1 MDLIKNGE
9 TKAVVTVHLGGE
21 PAVQAARILI
31 KKFQEKTGVELELRQ
46 VVGFDD
52 ITRCLQMSLSTSA
65 GYEFE
70 GEELTTP
77 DLQGR
82 ESVPPEGFVA
92 DLAEIGSDIGVVL
105 SADTL
110 GDLVNAAGEILRGIE
125 YGKKD
130 VRLCRL
136 PPKIFVAKKPVRG
149 IYLTM
154 HAGSEIASWPEEK
167 LRRLFE
173 DWAIWGYNTVVIQ
186 HDMQAYRS
194 DFKVNKNTPGSKA
207 LARLQLMSQI
217 AADLGL
223 KFGLATVANDAY
235 IDRARVSLR
244 AEVSTEDIRRG
255 GSSTL
260 LCPSQHQGRAYLLE
274 DREELFRDLKPID
287 ALWIWPYNPGGCW
300 CERCDPWIKTFLGL
314 AQEMARVG
322 KRYHNRAKAYVSTRW
337 FRDDEFDILEEFL
350 GTDPDW
356 LDGIVLDKSD
366 PFGEWRTIE
375 KLTELAKR
383 FSPSVPIL
391 FGPEISL
398 SPFAVGENNIC
409 FDNGRLGANPELKR
423 LYGELNQLDEYISG
437 VIAISETIADDIN
450 KTAAVQWG
458 WIDRKQSAPFVKE
471 YWRWH
476 FNAED
481 DAGPGL
487 TDALEAN
494 PTHESSRA
502 VKDELQA
509 LVSAE
514 AGIEEQTREDWR
526 WQVFVAR
533 VGLDEKL
540 SEIDTADKACK
551 RIGIE
556 LRKAMK
562 LSSKPQINKLLSDL
576 VGPLKEREKLV
587 EAFIKAADALQ
598 HDVYNIAPEREVAAS
613 GHQLATDT
621 GRASLSDWI
630 SALER
635 AGQQKGAV
643 EIKDLLQAIL
653 DDLKTA

>member
-21 PAVQAARILI
+21 PAVQAAKILI
-31 KKFQEKTGVELELRQ
+31 KKFLEKTGVELELRQ

-52 ITRCLQMSLSTSA
+52 ITRCLQISLSTSA

-70 GEELTTP
+70 GEDLTTP
-77 DLQGR
+77 DIQGR
-82 ESVPPEGFVA
+82 GSVPDEGFVA
-92 DLAEIGSDIGVVL
+92 DLAEIGSDIGVVM
-105 SADTL
+105 SAETL
-110 GDLVNAAGEILRGIE
+110 GDLVSAAGEILRGIE

-136 PPKIFVAKKPVRG
+136 PPKLFVAKKPVRG

-154 HAGSEIASWPEEK
+154 HAGSEIAAWPEDN
-167 LRRLFE
+167 LRKLFE
-173 DWAIWGYNTVVIQ
+173 DWAVWGYYTVIIQ
-186 HDMQAYRS
+186 HDMHAYRS
-194 DFKVNKNTPGSKA
+194 DFKVDKNSPGSKT
-207 LARLQLMSQI
+207 LARLQLMSHI
-217 AADLGL
+217 ASDLGL

-255 GSSTL
+255 GSPTL

-274 DREELFRDLKPID
+274 DREELFRDIKPID
-287 ALWIWPYNPGGCW
+287 ALWISPYNPGGCW
-300 CERCDPWIKTFLGL
+300 CERCDPWIKTYLGL

-322 KRYHNRAKAYVSTRW
+322 KRYHNSAKAYVSTRW
-337 FRDDEFDILEEFL
+337 FREEEFDILEEFL
-350 GTDPDW
+350 ESRPDW
-356 LDGIVLDKSD
+356 LDGIILDKSD
-366 PFGEWRTIE
+366 PFGDWRSIDQ
-375 KLTELAKR
+375 LTKLAKR

-398 SPFAVGENNIC
+398 SPFEVGENNVC
-409 FDNGRLGANPELKR
+409 FGNGRLGANPELVT
-423 LYGELNQLDEYISG
+423 LYKDLNQLDEYLSG
-437 VIAISETIADDIN
+437 VISISETIADDIN

-458 WIDRKQSAPFVKE
+458 WIDRKQSGPFVKE

-476 FNAED
+476 FNTED
-481 DAGPGL
+481 DTGPVL

-494 PTHESSRA
+494 PTHESARA
-502 VKDELQA
+502 IQDELQA
-509 LVSAE
+509 LKAAE
-514 AGIEEQTREDWR
+514 AGIEKQIKTKWR
-526 WQVFVAR
+526 WQVFAAR
-533 VGLDEKL
+533 VGLDEIL
-540 SEIDTADKACK
+540 SEIETGEKSFK

-562 LSSKPQINKLLSDL
+562 LTSKPQVNKILSDL
-576 VGPLKEREKLV
+576 SGPLKEREKLV
-587 EAFIKAADALQ
+587 AAFIKAADALQ

-630 SALER
+630 SALDR
-635 AGQQKGAV
+635 AGQKKSAI
-643 EIKDLLQAIL
+643 EIKEVLQALL
-653 DDLKTA
+653 DDLKTM